1 MKHISEISQR
11 RMAKAQ
17 GAENPVGLLFCL
29 IMAVPK
35 AGLKGNAP
43 FREQFDRKC
52 FSSPELAG

>member
-52 FSSPELAG
+52 FSSPE